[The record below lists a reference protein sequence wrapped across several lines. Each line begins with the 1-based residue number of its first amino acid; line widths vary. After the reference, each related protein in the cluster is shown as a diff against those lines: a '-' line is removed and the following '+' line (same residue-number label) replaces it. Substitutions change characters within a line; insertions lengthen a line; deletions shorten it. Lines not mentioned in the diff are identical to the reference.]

1 MNGRFADKIALVTG
15 GSSGIGACIAAA
27 LAAEGAIVFVAAS
40 GSIDKAK
47 TVTDRID
54 ARGGLAKPLAMNVT
68 DPAAVKRQVDAIVA
82 DKGHIDILV
91 NAAGI
96 FLPTPPGET
105 DPDVSDRM
113 IDTNIKGTWNSVQ
126 AVVPH
131 MKAARSGKIL
141 NFSSV
146 AGLTAFRGFAIYS
159 ASKAATAMM
168 TKVLAAELAPFDI
181 NVNAIAPGNTATPMN
196 EGMRGDPDQAAI
208 LEAMKA
214 MTPSNHIFSDPEEIA
229 ESALFLLSNAAR
241 PIHGTTLLVD
251 EGISAAIG

>member
-1 MNGRFADKIALVTG
+1 MTNRFTNKIALVTG
-15 GSSGIGACIAAA
+15 GSSGIGTCIAKA
-27 LAAEGAIVFVAAS
+27 LAAEGAKVFVTAS

-47 TVTDRID
+47 LVAEEI
-54 ARGGLAKPLAMNVT
+54 GGTGGKASPLILNVT
-68 DPAAVKRQVDAIVA
+68 DAGAVNQQVDAIVA
-82 DKGHIDILV
+82 QEGRIDILV

-96 FLPTPPGET
+96 FLPSPPGET
-105 DPDVSDRM
+105 SPEILDKM
-113 IDTNIKGTWNSVQ
+113 IDTNVKGTWNCVQ

-131 MKAARSGKIL
+131 MKAARRGKIL

-146 AGLTAFRGFAIYS
+146 AGLTAFKGFAIYS

-181 NVNAIAPGNTATPMN
+181 NVNALAPGNTATPMN
-196 EGMRGDPDQAAI
+196 EAMRGDPAQAAI

-214 MTPSNHIFSDPEEIA
+214 MTPSNTTFSDPAEIA
-229 ESALFLLSNAAR
+229 AAALFLLSDAAR
-241 PIHGTTLLVD
+241 PIHGTTLLAD